1 MSEINTNINQ
11 NNDSYQEGYQKI
23 NKTNLLKNK
32 KRHLCCVI
40 GLIIVL
46 LVGILGYK
54 YWTGT
59 PLYSLKMVAKAVEK
73 HDLINFKKYVDVD
86 SVVSRMIDQSIEYE
100 MSSEP
105 DDAMNDFAMGIVQLI
120 KPKMV
125 DMVKDEIYSYVEK
138 GTFEEKETSDDELS
152 FSLSDIFKNTSD
164 VQSIQFK
171 GVDYVKKS
179 DNVALVGLKIYNCI
193 FEKELIVEVKMR
205 DMKKYWQVAEI
216 NNFAALIKKMDELKE
231 EKLAQLNKPILE
243 EINKTVVVKDI
254 TLDKISDDFWGFS
267 NSVIINVA
275 IEVLDNKKITEIGGI
290 ILSKNKDEQILLD
303 MPVDLTKVN
312 FTEKVNTVQ
321 WEKEINPFISED
333 EEFFATED
341 LTTTFEWKY
350 IKFADGTELEVL
362 DELP

>member
-125 DMVKDEIYSYVEK
+125 DMVK
-138 GTFEEKETSDDELS
+138 
-152 FSLSDIFKNTSD
+152 
-164 VQSIQFK
+164 
-171 GVDYVKKS
+171 
-179 DNVALVGLKIYNCI
+179 
-193 FEKELIVEVKMR
+193 
-205 DMKKYWQVAEI
+205 MKY
-216 NNFAALIKKMDELKE
+216 
-231 EKLAQLNKPILE
+231 
-243 EINKTVVVKDI
+243 
-254 TLDKISDDFWGFS
+254 TL
-267 NSVIINVA
+267 
-275 IEVLDNKKITEIGGI
+275 
-290 ILSKNKDEQILLD
+290 
-303 MPVDLTKVN
+303 M
-312 FTEKVNTVQ
+312 
-321 WEKEINPFISED
+321 
-333 EEFFATED
+333 
-341 LTTTFEWKY
+341 
-350 IKFADGTELEVL
+350 
-362 DELP
+362 